1 MVSYYILI
9 KGNVYETKIFNTV
22 EETMME
28 VDDEGLET
36 NQTVVKIEFFVEVTN
51 DPATCPQLYQ
61 IQDQEQQMEL
71 LATNEMKYALTQAGN
86 SVTLRDNFGV
96 SCLMDNCDIPDNTDT
111 GITSEEWLTII
122 MAISGS
128 LLVIIIFLSIAIH
141 CLKKKYHVSIC
152 NLSNFLMLN

>member
-1 MVSYYILI
+1 
-9 KGNVYETKIFNTV
+9 
-22 EETMME
+22 MME

-61 IQDQEQQMEL
+61 VQDQEQQMEL

-141 CLKKKYHVSIC
+141 CLKKKYHVSTGE
-152 NLSNFLMLN
+152 FV